1 MKKLGTFI
9 SHKGNLIVS
18 DPAFLEPDVEY
29 NVTIPVEQGSI
40 WTVFYDE
47 DEFES
52 INLLYLTMNEETKMD
67 PSDFEPLSDLVVVDS
82 AQLVVMNTADY
93 GRREAID
100 WEIRNTLEFDDEID
114 PFYIAI
120 SDEMMEDEIF
130 LFPFGVAVQLMGD
143 GHYEVL
149 VRREDVNVTGIAI
162 VLGEHEAFE
171 ENDDEED
178 VSLEDV
184 EMPIFKKERHPSGS
198 DDRFLANVLAS
209 MERFYGKDHKKLK
222 YSIPI
227 EGQKVRQELC
237 LYDRLPKIQSYRVS
251 VESPCPEARIQAFE
265 INHFAIPEW
274 YKGILR
280 VCNGVRFSEE
290 LNLNGIPLTS
300 CNGLSHEIQ
309 GNLSDSLDEFALTE
323 FDAIRDKYFFFGSS
337 FKQDEYYAVLK
348 ERPDEAVYCFDYRTL
363 KLKLKATTF
372 QDIVRDAWRACNLKA
387 LHKRM

>member
-18 DPAFLEPDVEY
+18 DPAFLEPDLEY

-67 PSDFEPLSDLVVVDS
+67 PSDFEPLTDLVVVDS

-100 WEIRNTLEFDDEID
+100 WEIRNTLEFDEEID

-120 SDEMMEDEIF
+120 SDEMMEEEIF
-130 LFPFGVAVQLMGD
+130 LFRFGIAVQLTGD

-149 VRREDVNVTGIAI
+149 VRRENGNVTGIAI

-171 ENDDEED
+171 ENDDEEEI
-178 VSLEDV
+178 SLEDV
-184 EMPIFKKERHPSGS
+184 EVPRLNHQNTALP
-198 DDRFLANVLAS
+198 DDVFLTNILQAL
-209 MERFYGKDHKKLK
+209 RLFYVNDQKSLK

-227 EGQKVRQELC
+227 EGEKVKHKLY
-237 LYDRLPKIQSYRVS
+237 LYDYSSSIQNYQVS

-265 INHFAIPEW
+265 TDHFAIPEW
-274 YKGILR
+274 YEGILR
-280 VCNGVRFSEE
+280 VCNGIRFSEE

-300 CNGLSHEIQ
+300 WNGLSHEIQ
-309 GNLSDSLDEFALTE
+309 GNLSDSLDEYALTE

-348 ERPDEAVYCFDYRTL
+348 ERPDEAVYRFDYRTL
-363 KLKLKATTF
+363 KLKPKATTF
-372 QDIVRDAWRACNLKA
+372 QDIVRDAWRTCNLKA
-387 LHKRM
+387 QHKRM

>member
-1 MKKLGTFI
+1 MKKLGTFT
-9 SHKGNLIVS
+9 SREGNLIVS
-18 DPAFLEPDVEY
+18 DPAFFEPDIEY
-29 NVTIPVEQGSI
+29 NVTIQVEQGSI

-52 INLLYLTMNEETKMD
+52 INLLYLTVNEKTKMA
-67 PSDFEPLSDLVVVDS
+67 PFDFEPLSDLVVVDS

-100 WEIRNTLEFDDEID
+100 WEIRNTLEFDEEID

-149 VRREDVNVTGIAI
+149 VRREDGNVTGIAI

-171 ENDDEED
+171 EHDDEEEL
-178 VSLEDV
+178 SLEDV
-184 EMPIFKKERHPSGS
+184 DVPRLNHQNTALP
-198 DDRFLANVLAS
+198 DDAFLTSILQAMRL
-209 MERFYGKDHKKLK
+209 FYVNDQKSLK

-227 EGQKVRQELC
+227 EGQKVEHKLY
-237 LYDRLPKIQSYRVS
+237 LYDYSSSIQNYQVA

-265 INHFAIPEW
+265 TDHFAIPEW
-274 YKGILR
+274 YKDILR
-280 VCNGVRFSEE
+280 VCNGVRFAEE
-290 LNLNGIPLTS
+290 LNLYGIPLTS
-300 CNGLSHEIQ
+300 WNGLSHEIQ
-309 GNLSDSLDEFALTE
+309 GNLSVSLEEYALTE

-337 FKQDEYYAVLK
+337 FRQDEYYAVLK

-363 KLKLKATTF
+363 KLKRQATTF
-372 QDIVRDAWRACNLKA
+372 QKIVRDAWRACNLKA

>member
-1 MKKLGTFI
+1 MKKLGAFT

-29 NVTIPVEQGSI
+29 NVTIPVEQGSN

-93 GRREAID
+93 GRREVID
-100 WEIRNTLEFDDEID
+100 WEIRNTLEFDEEID
-114 PFYIAI
+114 PFYVAI

-149 VRREDVNVTGIAI
+149 VRREDDNVTGIAI

-171 ENDDEED
+171 EHDDEEG

-184 EMPIFKKERHPSGS
+184 EMPIIKKERNPSGA

-227 EGQKVRQELC
+227 KGQKVSHELC

-251 VESPCPEARIQAFE
+251 VESPCPEARLQAFE
-265 INHFAIPEW
+265 TDHFAIPEW
-274 YKGILR
+274 YKNILR
-280 VCNGVRFSEE
+280 VCNGVRFTEE
-290 LNLNGIPLTS
+290 LNLYGIPLKS
-300 CNGLSHEIQ
+300 WNGLSHEIQ
-309 GNLSDSLDEFALTE
+309 DNLSVSLDEYALTE

-337 FKQDEYYAVLK
+337 FRQDEYYAVLK
-348 ERPDEAVYCFDYRTL
+348 EHPDEAVYRFDYRTL
-363 KLKLKATTF
+363 KLKPKATTF

-387 LHKRM
+387 LYKRM

>member
-1 MKKLGTFI
+1 MKKLGTFT

-18 DPAFLEPDVEY
+18 DPAFLEPDLEY

-149 VRREDVNVTGIAI
+149 VRREDGNATGIAI

-171 ENDDEED
+171 EHDDEED

-184 EMPIFKKERHPSGS
+184 EVP
-198 DDRFLANVLAS
+198 
-209 MERFYGKDHKKLK
+209 
-222 YSIPI
+222 
-227 EGQKVRQELC
+227 
-237 LYDRLPKIQSYRVS
+237 RL
-251 VESPCPEARIQAFE
+251 
-265 INHFAIPEW
+265 NH
-274 YKGILR
+274 
-280 VCNGVRFSEE
+280 
-290 LNLNGIPLTS
+290 
-300 CNGLSHEIQ
+300 
-309 GNLSDSLDEFALTE
+309 
-323 FDAIRDKYFFFGSS
+323 
-337 FKQDEYYAVLK
+337 
-348 ERPDEAVYCFDYRTL
+348 
-363 KLKLKATTF
+363 
-372 QDIVRDAWRACNLKA
+372 
-387 LHKRM
+387 

>member
-1 MKKLGTFI
+1 MKKLGTFT
-9 SHKGNLIVS
+9 SQEGNLIVS
-18 DPAFLEPDVEY
+18 DPAFLEPDIEY
-29 NVTIPVEQGSI
+29 NVTIPVDQGSI
-40 WTVFYDE
+40 WTVFYNE

-52 INLLYLTMNEETKMD
+52 INLLYLTRNEEAEVA
-67 PSDFEPLSDLVVVDS
+67 PSAFEPLSDLVVVDS

-100 WEIRNTLEFDDEID
+100 WEIRNTLEFDEEID

-149 VRREDVNVTGIAI
+149 VRQEDGNVTGIAI

-171 ENDDEED
+171 EHDDEEEI
-178 VSLEDV
+178 SLEDV
-184 EMPIFKKERHPSGS
+184 EVPRQNHQNTALP
-198 DDRFLANVLAS
+198 DNVFLTNILQAMRL
-209 MERFYGKDHKKLK
+209 FYVNDQKSLK

-227 EGQKVRQELC
+227 EGQKVRHELC

-265 INHFAIPEW
+265 TDHFAIPEW
-274 YKGILR
+274 YKNILR
-280 VCNGVRFSEE
+280 VCNGVRFTEE
-290 LNLNGIPLTS
+290 LNLYGIPLTS
-300 CNGLSHEIQ
+300 WNGLSHEIQ
-309 GNLSDSLDEFALTE
+309 DNLSVSLDEYALTE

-363 KLKLKATTF
+363 KLKSKATTF
-372 QDIVRDAWRACNLKA
+372 QDIVRDAWRACNLKV

>member
-1 MKKLGTFI
+1 MKKLGTFT

-18 DPAFLEPDVEY
+18 DPAFLESDVEY

-52 INLLYLTMNEETKMD
+52 INLLYLTMNEETKMA

-149 VRREDVNVTGIAI
+149 IRREDDNVTGIAI
-162 VLGEHEAFE
+162 VL
-171 ENDDEED
+171 
-178 VSLEDV
+178 
-184 EMPIFKKERHPSGS
+184 
-198 DDRFLANVLAS
+198 
-209 MERFYGKDHKKLK
+209 
-222 YSIPI
+222 
-227 EGQKVRQELC
+227 
-237 LYDRLPKIQSYRVS
+237 
-251 VESPCPEARIQAFE
+251 
-265 INHFAIPEW
+265 
-274 YKGILR
+274 
-280 VCNGVRFSEE
+280 
-290 LNLNGIPLTS
+290 
-300 CNGLSHEIQ
+300 
-309 GNLSDSLDEFALTE
+309 
-323 FDAIRDKYFFFGSS
+323 
-337 FKQDEYYAVLK
+337 
-348 ERPDEAVYCFDYRTL
+348 
-363 KLKLKATTF
+363 
-372 QDIVRDAWRACNLKA
+372 
-387 LHKRM
+387 

>member
-1 MKKLGTFI
+1 MKLGTFT

-52 INLLYLTMNEETKMD
+52 INLLYLTMNEETKMN

-100 WEIRNTLEFDDEID
+100 WEIRNTLEFDEEID

-149 VRREDVNVTGIAI
+149 VRRENGNMTGIAI

-171 ENDDEED
+171 EHDDEED

-184 EMPIFKKERHPSGS
+184 EVPRLNHQNTALP
-198 DDRFLANVLAS
+198 DDVFLTNILQAMRL
-209 MERFYGKDHKKLK
+209 FYVNDQKFLK

-227 EGQKVRQELC
+227 EGEKVEHKLY
-237 LYDRLPKIQSYRVS
+237 LYDYSSSIQNYQVS
-251 VESPCPEARIQAFE
+251 VESPCPEARLQAFE
-265 INHFAIPEW
+265 TNHFAIPEW
-274 YKGILR
+274 YKEILR
-280 VCNGVRFSEE
+280 VCNGMRFRRVE
-290 LNLNGIPLTS
+290 LKRYS
-300 CNGLSHEIQ
+300 V
-309 GNLSDSLDEFALTE
+309 DELEWVIA
-323 FDAIRDKYFFFGSS
+323 
-337 FKQDEYYAVLK
+337 
-348 ERPDEAVYCFDYRTL
+348 
-363 KLKLKATTF
+363 
-372 QDIVRDAWRACNLKA
+372 
-387 LHKRM
+387 

>member
-1 MKKLGTFI
+1 MKKLGTFT

-18 DPAFLEPDVEY
+18 DPAFLEPNVEY

-47 DEFES
+47 DEYES
-52 INLLYLTMNEETKMD
+52 INLLYLTMNEETKMA

-100 WEIRNTLEFDDEID
+100 WEIRNTLEFDEEID

-120 SDEMMEDEIF
+120 SDEMMEEEIF

-149 VRREDVNVTGIAI
+149 VRREDGNVTGIAI

-171 ENDDEED
+171 EHDDEED

-184 EMPIFKKERHPSGS
+184 EIPIIKKERNPSEA

-227 EGQKVRQELC
+227 KGQKVSHELC

-251 VESPCPEARIQAFE
+251 LESPCPEVRLQAFE
-265 INHFAIPEW
+265 TNHFAIPEW
-274 YKGILR
+274 YKEILR

-290 LNLNGIPLTS
+290 LNLNGVPLTS
-300 CNGLSHEIQ
+300 WNGLSHEIQ
-309 GNLSDSLDEFALTE
+309 GNLSDSLDEYALTE

-337 FKQDEYYAVLK
+337 FKQNEYYAVLK
-348 ERPDEAVYCFDYRTL
+348 ERPDEAVYRFDYRTL
-363 KLKLKATTF
+363 KLKPKATTF

>member
-1 MKKLGTFI
+1 MKKLGTFT

-18 DPAFLEPDVEY
+18 DPAFLEPDIEY
-29 NVTIPVEQGSI
+29 SVTIPVEQGSI

-67 PSDFEPLSDLVVVDS
+67 PSDFEPLTDLVVVDS

-93 GRREAID
+93 GRREVID
-100 WEIRNTLEFDDEID
+100 WEIRNTLEFDEEID

-149 VRREDVNVTGIAI
+149 VRREDGNVTGIAI

-171 ENDDEED
+171 EHDDQED

-184 EMPIFKKERHPSGS
+184 EMPIIKKERHPSGA

-227 EGQKVRQELC
+227 KGQKVSHELC

-251 VESPCPEARIQAFE
+251 VESPCPEARLQAFE
-265 INHFAIPEW
+265 TNHFAIPEW
-274 YKGILR
+274 YKEILR
-280 VCNGVRFSEE
+280 VCNGMRFSEE

-300 CNGLSHEIQ
+300 WNGLSHEIQ
-309 GNLSDSLDEFALTE
+309 GNLSDSLDEYALTE

-337 FKQDEYYAVLK
+337 FRQDEYYAVLK

-363 KLKLKATTF
+363 KLKRQATTF